1 MRVSPLGAAGMPWCR
16 SRLWH
21 GEGAAK
27 PGFKDH
33 WVVRTLRVLDSVL
46 GVGRGGRGRAAP
58 KLAAFEPRR
67 HALPVQS
74 CNFMVR
80 IGDMRGLLTRPVHGG
95 NHCATDGEEQG
106 ERGSVQGE
114 CTGRVYRESA
124 GKEMQGE
131 GGLAS
136 RCTCQRQLKP
146 PGGTPR
152 SNVGVAGSCSVL
164 PMCSQTLSRAGAPWG
179 WGIVAPPAK
188 R

>member
-1 MRVSPLGAAGMPWCR
+1 M
-16 SRLWH
+16 
-21 GEGAAK
+21 
-27 PGFKDH
+27 
-33 WVVRTLRVLDSVL
+33 RTLRVLDSVW
-46 GVGRGGRGRAAP
+46 GVGRGGWGRVAP

-114 CTGRVYRESA
+114 CTGRVQGRRCRER
-124 GKEMQGE
+124 
-131 GGLAS
+131 GGVAS

-152 SNVGVAGSCSVL
+152 SNIGVGELQCS
-164 PMCSQTLSRAGAPWG
+164 
-179 WGIVAPPAK
+179 AK
-188 R
+188 L